1 MTKEKYLKIIKEEK
15 IKNNKI
21 YNYLF
26 SFFMGGFIS
35 SFGELINL
43 ILKNNT
49 NIIEENRVIIVIF
62 IFILISAILT
72 GVGLFDDLVQ
82 IFGAGL
88 FIPITGFSNAV
99 CSEAMEYKSEG
110 PIYGIGA
117 NMFKLAGSVIT
128 YGVISSILLSL
139 VYSLFI

>member
-1 MTKEKYLKIIKEEK
+1 MNRDTYTRIVKEVVPKARRKI
-15 IKNNKI
+15 NGV
-21 YNYLF
+21 LAF
-26 SFFMGGFIS
+26 LMGGFIS
-35 SFGELINL
+35 MSAQVINL
-43 ILKNNT
+43 ILEKNT
-49 NIIEENRVIIVIF
+49 AIVMEDRMIIIMF
-62 IFILISAILT
+62 IYILLAALLT
-72 GVGLFDDLVQ
+72 GFGIFDELVQ

-128 YGVISSILLSL
+128 YGIVSSIVLTLI
-139 VYSLFI
+139 YALFI